1 MGGSVGA
8 AGSDRWRGVRLHS
21 FSSMRTTELHFKQ
34 QGRNLLAPSVCACRN
49 TQTHM
54 LEHPHAWVQTHMLLL
69 ELSEL
74 MVDLACLKSTSRTEA
89 QHANLKLTLLLFTL
103 QLQVTCRPDTH
114 LHACTRTQM
123 RTTHCT
129 APPDKVRGVN
139 TQTPKCP
146 LPFIAPFSLG
156 LPILPRP
163 SPPPPQTEFTG
174 TS

>member
-54 LEHPHAWVQTHMLLL
+54 LEHTHACVQTHMLLL
-69 ELSEL
+69 ELSLL
-74 MVDLACLKSTSRTEA
+74 MFDLACLKSTSRTEA
-89 QHANLKLTLLLFTL
+89 QHCSCK
-103 QLQVTCRPDTH
+103 VTCLPDFCM
-114 LHACTRTQM
+114 HAHAPKCTP
-123 RTTHCT
+123 HT
-129 APPDKVRGVN
+129 APPDKVRGIN
-139 TQTPKCP
+139 TQTPECP

-163 SPPPPQTEFTG
+163 NPPD
-174 TS
+174 